1 MAIENYASYWNDQA
15 GTAAGAVAAVD
26 NSGSEDAVRQ
36 TGQWTAAQ
44 MRAALD
50 LQPSHHV
57 LELGCGVGRI
67 GRELVEHVGH
77 WHGVDISQ
85 SMLDVAA
92 ERLAPFSN
100 VSLTRLE
107 RTSLEMLDSDSFDR
121 VYSVAVLCHIDKED
135 LYLYLHEL
143 HRVLKPGGLMYVETW
158 NLDDRVGWKRWEYE
172 VANWKRSDQS
182 QRKPVGRNQF
192 CAPQEF
198 GLYLQHAGFDSL
210 VQYADSPWVQAVA
223 GKQLGEPA
231 AVAERE
237 RQRQC
242 QQQVAYSRQ
251 WGDMFGEFIDVLYGV
266 MPPNDMLERLDAREQ
281 DAEVALYR
289 DYLLS
294 QWSSHPH
301 WGPVPK

>member
-36 TGQWTAAQ
+36 TGQWTAVQ